1 MVGKHGHTVVERN
14 RLRRQLREIIR
25 TTLLPAL
32 GGMDVVV
39 RSLPSAYDASFQD
52 LMAEIETVMRQLQTG
67 RVHE

>member
-52 LMAEIETVMRQLQTG
+52 LMSEIETVMRQLQTG